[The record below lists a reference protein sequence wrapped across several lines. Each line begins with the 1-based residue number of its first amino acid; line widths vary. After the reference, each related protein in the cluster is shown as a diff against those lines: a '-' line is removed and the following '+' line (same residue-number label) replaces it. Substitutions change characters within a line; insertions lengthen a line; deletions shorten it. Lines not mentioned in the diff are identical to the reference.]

1 MPSADQLEAVFDR
14 LRPLMAAQAPRL
26 VVLEDA
32 PGAYVLGVQ
41 RVREDGYR
49 VWFGA
54 VKIGKRYVS
63 YHLMPVYAHP
73 DLLDGVQ
80 PELRRRMQGKSCFN
94 FTRVDESLF
103 AELDTLTRRGL
114 ERFAADGLV

>member
-63 YHLMPVYAHP
+63 YHLIPVYAHP
-73 DLLDGVQ
+73 DLL
-80 PELRRRMQGKSCFN
+80 
-94 FTRVDESLF
+94 DESLF

>member
-1 MPSADQLEAVFDR
+1 
-14 LRPLMAAQAPRL
+14 MAAQAPRL

-63 YHLMPVYAHP
+63 YHLIPVYAHP